1 MRSHTN
7 GQHDPPRE
15 TIWNVTRTAWFHCFA
30 GIAGDMALGSLI
42 DAGADIGEVRSIL
55 ERLPLGGWA
64 IAAESVT
71 RAGLGGTK
79 VHVEVPGDSSV
90 VRTYSHI
97 TALIEEARLPER
109 ARARAQATFGALA
122 EAEAHVHRRP
132 VQQIHFH
139 EVGGIDAII
148 DIVGTCAALEIL
160 GVEEVRSSPL
170 AQGMGMIRSEHGMLP
185 NPSPAVAALLASRG
199 VPTFGRDIP
208 MELTTPTGA
217 ALVTALATVFGPIP
231 AMSVSS
237 VGYGAGSRDI
247 DGLPNLVQVVIG
259 DAAVIGG
266 AAHPL
271 VLMDANVDDVT
282 GEVLG
287 HVIGVLLE
295 AGALDAWVTPIV
307 MKKGRPAY
315 TVSALSDPVLAD
327 QISDVLAMETGTL
340 GVRRT
345 AVDRWAAKR
354 QMHEVEL
361 DGYPVRIKVG
371 PGRAKAEFEDA
382 ARIAR
387 RTGMPLREVLA
398 KAEAAWRR
406 AQEAR
411 SEHPSG
417 GDSA

>member
-1 MRSHTN
+1 M
-7 GQHDPPRE
+7 
-15 TIWNVTRTAWFHCFA
+15 TRVAWFHCFA
-30 GIAGDMALGSLI
+30 GIAGDMALGALI
-42 DAGADIGEVRSIL
+42 DAGADITEVRSLL
-55 ERLPLGGWA
+55 ERLPVGGWA

-79 VHVEVPGDSSV
+79 LHVHGADDSSV

-109 ARARAQATFGALA
+109 VRARAQATFGALA

-132 VQQIHFH
+132 VHQIHFH
-139 EVGGIDAII
+139 EVGGIDAIV
-148 DIVGTCAALEIL
+148 DIVGTCAALEVL
-160 GVEEVRSSPL
+160 GIDDLQSSPL
-170 AQGMGMIRSEHGMLP
+170 AQGTGMIRAEHGMLP
-185 NPSPAVAALLASRG
+185 NPAPAVTALLSSRH
-199 VPTFGRDIP
+199 VPTFGRAIP

-217 ALVTALATVFGPIP
+217 ALVTALASGFGPIP
-231 AMSVSS
+231 AMAVSA
-237 VGYGAGSRDI
+237 VGYGAGSRDL

-259 DAAVIGG
+259 TAEAKRS

-271 VLMDANVDDVT
+271 VLLDCNVDDIT

-295 AGALDAWVTPIV
+295 AGANDAWVTPIV

-315 TVSALSDPVLAD
+315 TVSALCDLVLAD
-327 QISDVLAMETGTL
+327 QISEVLARETGTL

-345 AVDRWAAKR
+345 TVDRWAAKR
-354 QMHEVEL
+354 EMSEVDV
-361 DGYPVRIKVG
+361 DGYAVRIKVG
-371 PGRAKAEFEDA
+371 AGRAKAEFDDA
-382 ARIAR
+382 ARIAK
-387 RTGMPLREVLA
+387 RTGVPVREVLA
-398 KAEAAWRR
+398 RAETAWRR

-417 GDSA
+417 GDTA